1 MPTLSPARQTLLL
14 FLLALAV
21 LVPGIWEAT
30 GLTGKDEFFLGL
42 RTPMEMIEGDHWL
55 VPFLDGAPRIRKP
68 PLLYWLGRASFE
80 TFGISLVSARFVAA
94 LFAALLVV
102 STAGIARRLSG
113 KNETGLIAGCVLLGC
128 LGIASEGR
136 RFMLD
141 VPVAALSTAAFWSL
155 LAWLDSGQKRWLTA
169 AAVLLA
175 AGFLTKGPIVA
186 LVCGGGVL
194 ALLATG
200 RWRVPDLARQWRPLA
215 GNALLFAVLALP
227 WFFVVRALYP
237 EAADLVLAGELES
250 RQFFNLSPGI
260 LLGLLNVALPW
271 VFVFAVAAVGAWGRS
286 AVDRLALLWFLATF
300 LPFAF
305 IRSFDRYLIGSLV
318 PLSILVALALP
329 AMRARWPFRLGLI
342 LALLLGAGFAGFT
355 FWFGLGGWYWLLVP
369 AGYFAWAWWR
379 ERSAGHTL
387 AAPAVYWAAL
397 LWGVFPAIGVNAVPD
412 AVRELGKS
420 RDIAMFDGPQPA
432 LLPILSQRTL
442 RHYGQFDRHDLAE
455 LKALN
460 ALVFLESRDVPRLQA
475 AVAAAG
481 LQARQ
486 IGSYQ
491 TLASHGSGLR
501 FARVGATVD
510 DWKRA
515 FAARDLAPLMTT
527 VVWFEIVAP

>member
-1 MPTLSPARQTLLL
+1 MPALSPARQTLLL

-21 LVPGIWEAT
+21 LLPGIWEAT

-80 TFGISLVSARFVAA
+80 TFGISLVSARFVAV

-113 KNETGLIAGCVLLGC
+113 RNETGWIAGCVLLGC
-128 LGIASEGR
+128 LGMASEGR

-155 LAWLDSGQKRWLTA
+155 LVWLDSGQKRWLTA
-169 AAVLLA
+169 TALLLA

-194 ALLATG
+194 ALLASG
-200 RWRVPDLARQWRPLA
+200 RLRLAEVRRQWLPLA
-215 GNALLFAVLALP
+215 GHALLFAMLALP
-227 WFFVVRALYP
+227 WFFIVRALYP

-250 RQFFNLSPGI
+250 RQFFNFSPGI
-260 LLGLLNVALPW
+260 LLGLLNIALPW
-271 VFVFAVAAVGAWGRS
+271 VFVFAVAAWAAWKRP
-286 AVDRLALLWFLATF
+286 AVDRLALFWFCATF

-318 PLSILVALALP
+318 PLAVLVALALP
-329 AMRARWPFRLGLI
+329 DMRARWPFRLGLI
-342 LALLLGAGFAGFT
+342 VALLLGAAFAGFT
-355 FWFGLGGWYWLLVP
+355 FWFGLGGWYWLPLP
-369 AGYFAWAWWR
+369 ALYFAWAWWR
-379 ERSAGHTL
+379 ERTPAHTL
-387 AAPAVYWAAL
+387 AAPMLYWLAL
-397 LWGVFPAIGVNAVPD
+397 LWGIFPAIGVNAVPD
-412 AVRELGKS
+412 EVRQLGRT

-432 LLPILSQRTL
+432 LLPILSQRTH
-442 RHYGQFDRHDLAE
+442 RHYGGLDKHDLAE

-460 ALVFLESRDVPRLQA
+460 ALVFLESQDIPRFQQ

-481 LQARQ
+481 LQAKQ
-486 IGSYQ
+486 VGSYRN
-491 TLASHGSGLR
+491 LASHGSGLR
-501 FARVGATVD
+501 FARVGATAD
-510 DWKRA
+510 DWQQA
-515 FAARDLAPLMTT
+515 FATRDLAPLMTT
-527 VVWFEIVAP
+527 IVWFEIVAP